1 MKEVTAALIALAESN
16 IPVDI
21 QELLIRG
28 DPMRGIPPGA
38 LDKAIAAA
46 ERQRAQDIK
55 LGRPV
60 RPNEFWTKGL

>member
-1 MKEVTAALIALAESN
+1 MKEVTAALIALAESS

-28 DPMRGIPPGA
+28 DAMRGIPPGA

-46 ERQRAQDIK
+46 HKQREQDIK

-60 RPNEFWTKGL
+60 QTS